1 MRAYNPRRVTTVA
14 TRRKTGIPTLGG
26 PQLWAD
32 RRWRA
37 EWRIQENV
45 LNGEHRLLDPNDRRH
60 ARGTLDACLSALA
73 EHDLPP
79 IEGEAVV
86 VLHGLGRSR
95 KSMSGMAQSLA
106 EGGFV
111 PIRLDYPS
119 TRRPLEKHVEQV
131 VELIAH
137 LDVERVSFVTHSLGG
152 IIARGALAHPNL
164 NVNAHRVVMC
174 APPSQ
179 GAALAR
185 VLKTRVPSV
194 FGAVMGPTGYQLAA
208 GVEYPEPSVPF
219 MIIAG
224 SRGPKGLNPWLEGD
238 DDGIVALEET
248 KLPGMSE
255 HVVVDAIHTF
265 VMDHPESR
273 RAAVRFLRS

>member
-1 MRAYNPRRVTTVA
+1 MRAYNRRRVA

-45 LNGEHRLLDPNDRRH
+45 LNGDHRLLDPNDRRH
-60 ARGTLDACLSALA
+60 ARGTLDACLDALA
-73 EHDLPP
+73 ERELPV
-79 IEGEAVV
+79 IEGEPVV

-111 PIRLDYPS
+111 PIRVDYPS
-119 TRRPLEKHVEQV
+119 TRRPLEKHIEQV
-131 VELIAH
+131 VELVAN
-137 LDVERVSFVTHSLGG
+137 LGVERISFVTHSLGG
-152 IIARGALAHPNL
+152 IIARGVLAHPDL
-164 NVNAHRVVMC
+164 AVEVHRVVMC
-174 APPSQ
+174 APPSR
-179 GAALAR
+179 GASLAR

-194 FGAVMGPTGYQLAA
+194 FGAVMGPTGTQLAA
-208 GVEYPEPSVPF
+208 GVDVPVPRVPF

-238 DDGIVALEET
+238 DDGIVAVEET
-248 KLPGMSE
+248 KLAGMRE
-255 HVVVDAIHTF
+255 HVIVNAIHTF

-273 RAAVRFLRS
+273 EAAVRFLRG